1 MHLKYRK
8 RVESLYNFTVLVSIF
23 LHKHFSRHNSNKI
36 LKQQLSSEFSWKVKD
51 AKQPKQNERYWNA
64 TRKELDER
72 KPRPPPP
79 VSYILTLFWLILP
92 GKWLISLNAVYGLP
106 RNIVSVGIDCL
117 VCTETECDESN
128 IRFPLKAE

>member
-51 AKQPKQNERYWNA
+51 AKQPKQNERY
-64 TRKELDER
+64 
-72 KPRPPPP
+72 
-79 VSYILTLFWLILP
+79 
-92 GKWLISLNAVYGLP
+92 
-106 RNIVSVGIDCL
+106 
-117 VCTETECDESN
+117 
-128 IRFPLKAE
+128 